1 MGKFISGIVI
11 LWIVAL
17 GAVAGA
23 SMMGFPIEVSIRSV
37 TGLWMLVTC
46 WWFMSVVIREV
57 RKDGQ

>member
-46 WWFMSVVIREV
+46 
-57 RKDGQ
+57 